1 MILTGTA
8 SPSSPPGH
16 SEKVFF
22 FFFHP
27 RCDKC
32 LLSKNNRLIFKMS
45 RNVFNLFQWSWG
57 SAVSFIMHKR
67 CPRESDMFSERWAGL
82 TLMKRHLQFSL
93 YVNYARVALSVSAH
107 CRKLSFF
114 SSQELALR
122 YVLLCRQPLG
132 NRGLD
137 TFPRRVH
144 LHHGWIMDSF

>member
-1 MILTGTA
+1 
-8 SPSSPPGH
+8 
-16 SEKVFF
+16 
-22 FFFHP
+22 
-27 RCDKC
+27 
-32 LLSKNNRLIFKMS
+32 
-45 RNVFNLFQWSWG
+45 
-57 SAVSFIMHKR
+57 
-67 CPRESDMFSERWAGL
+67 
-82 TLMKRHLQFSL
+82 MKRHLQFSL